1 MTTNKQAPAAAD
13 GSKTAADNTN
23 ACTEIKTQD
32 AAGSKADGPKS
43 ADEQDLAATAG
54 PKTATAN
61 TETLAANK
69 TQDGANSKAAGSP
82 TNKQAPAAADGSKT
96 AAADTKACAEIE
108 TQDTAGAG
116 SRAAGSGGN
125 TSETALPG
133 AHGALKAEMA
143 AKQAQV
149 DAYEAIWEA
158 GKLAAQ
164 RDASKAALNAL
175 DNADS
180 QYSVDAVRNASD
192 AWRAAANAAAHAK
205 SVAKDKT
212 EVTEQAHKKATY
224 EAAKQTKKDLEG
236 RR

>member
-1 MTTNKQAPAAAD
+1 MHCGSLTNKQAPAT
-13 GSKTAADNTN
+13 S
-23 ACTEIKTQD
+23 
-32 AAGSKADGPKS
+32 
-43 ADEQDLAATAG
+43 
-54 PKTATAN
+54 
-61 TETLAANK
+61 
-69 TQDGANSKAAGSP
+69 
-82 TNKQAPAAADGSKT
+82 DGSKT

-143 AKQAQV
+143 AKHIQV

-175 DNADS
+175 DDADP

-212 EVTEQAHKKATY
+212 EAAEQAHKKATY
-224 EAAKQTKKDLEG
+224 EAAKHKKRIAKEATEQQAKVVRQAEKEAAQATITVVGDAEKATKLNKKDASKAAANAVKVKKKKEAKAAKG
-236 RR
+236 WPTGWPQVADK